1 MLRPVT
7 SPSASASD
15 RLRVAWQRRY
25 ETDYEF
31 KIPSAF
37 GWFAVTFGGY
47 GLFILDRLMRR
58 SAEHNRRRAALFD
71 AAAAFAWEQARA
83 QGRSE
88 ELRPNFEVIADR
100 IGVLDEQ
107 ALRFRDPALWVVLT
121 VVTFGVAAL
130 FAWRAID
137 ADLVE
142 HDAAERVA
150 QAELAY
156 IYSRLGWQI
165 GSRHPTPAKGR
176 HNFAARVGATIASF
190 GIYSLWWMR
199 DLMLEGNEHLERNW
213 WFEDDLALASQSLM
227 AA

>member
-7 SPSASASD
+7 PPSVSTSD
-15 RLRVAWQRRY
+15 RLRAAWQRRH

-31 KIPSAF
+31 DVRSAF
-37 GWFAVTFGGY
+37 GWFAITLGGY

-58 SAEHNRRRAALFD
+58 SLEHNRRRAALFD

-83 QGRSE
+83 QGRSV

-100 IGVLDEQ
+100 IRVLDQQ
-107 ALRFRDPALWVVLT
+107 ASRFRDPAWWVVLS
-121 VVTFGVAAL
+121 VVTFGVAGL

-142 HDAAERVA
+142 HDAAERA
-150 QAELAY
+150 LEAELAF
-156 IYSRLGWQI
+156 IYSRLGWRI
-165 GSRHPTPAKGR
+165 GSPDPSPAKGQ
-176 HNFAARVGATIASF
+176 HNFFGRVAATIASF

-199 DLMLEGNEHLERNW
+199 DLMVEGNEHLERNW